1 MIRWREQRLA
11 KQLPVRVRGLD
22 ADGNPFL
29 QETYTLNVSR
39 CGARLECLSVV
50 RGEGDSV
57 EVEHAREKGRFTV
70 VWLGS
75 PGTPFDNQAGIRSI
89 EPTKNIWQL
98 AFPRPERIVEDPAP
112 ASVAQPVLL
121 DERRGASRRTRPRF
135 HCMGGVDIWQ
145 KGAASPQAGTLAEIS
160 LGGCYLEVN
169 WALPMN
175 TRVELHMRIGDI
187 EVRAVGVVAYLDP
200 SGGMGIR
207 FNQLSPEDLHSLEAL
222 LNRLAS

>member
-22 ADGNPFL
+22 PDGNPFL

-50 RGEGDSV
+50 HGEGVSV

-75 PGTPFDNQAGIRSI
+75 PGTPFDNQVGIRSI

-98 AFPRPERIVEDPAP
+98 SFPPPERITDEPAP
-112 ASVAQPVLL
+112 AAAPEPVLL
-121 DERRGASRRTRPRF
+121 NERRGSSRRTRPRYR
-135 HCMGGVDIWQ
+135 CMGGVEIWQ
-145 KGAASPQAGTLAEIS
+145 KEAASPQPGTLAEIS

-169 WALPMN
+169 WALPLN
-175 TRVELHMRIGDI
+175 TRVELHMRIGDV
-187 EVRAVGVVAYLDP
+187 EVRAAGVVAYLDP

-207 FNQLSPEDLHSLEAL
+207 FNQLSPEDLHNLEAL